1 MCHYTTSGTRS
12 RASMKADCT
21 LVATVL
27 ALFAVATSG
36 GSALADPLVVL
47 CAGDSI
53 TKQYAPVLQER
64 RPDWTVVN
72 AGVGGETSDSGAR
85 RLPGLLSTYRP
96 QVVVLAWGAND
107 ALQRVSNPRFT
118 PRYTAR
124 QIRAMRSIVRS
135 RGMRAIVAL
144 PVGTAPT
151 DPSYGDV
158 INAHLLQYGDAL
170 NDIRDAIGGKPP
182 LVDFSLDQTLMFGV
196 PQLGVGVHPDDAG
209 VEIIVRRVEFA
220 VERALGLPRGP

>member
-1 MCHYTTSGTRS
+1 
-12 RASMKADCT
+12 MKADCK
-21 LVATVL
+21 LVTTAL
-27 ALFAVATSG
+27 ALFAVAMSAT
-36 GSALADPLVVL
+36 SALADPLVVL

-53 TKQYAPVLQER
+53 TKQYAPVLQQR
-64 RPDWTVVN
+64 RPDWTVIN

-85 RLPGLLSTYRP
+85 RLPGLLTTYHP

-107 ALQRVSNPRFT
+107 ALQRVSNPKFT
-118 PRYTAR
+118 PKYTAR
-124 QIRAMRSIVRS
+124 QLRVMRSIVRS
-135 RGMRAIVAL
+135 RGMKAIVAL
-144 PVGTAPT
+144 PVGTIPT

-158 INAHLLQYGDAL
+158 INGHLLQYGDAL
-170 NDIRDAIGGKPP
+170 NDIRDAISGKPP

-209 VEIIVRRVEFA
+209 VDIIVRRVVFA